1 MAKTTRKHEA
11 APSSTRPTHKRKR
24 PRINMNPP
32 FTKYVREWI
41 RQYGT
46 AGRLAD
52 AVDMSLSA
60 FSRGVRNEG
69 TLSVYSLLR
78 LAEET
83 GEPAS
88 KVLRIANKGHVADII
103 ERLYGDS
110 APEGVSGALREH
122 LDDWTALTDEQR
134 APLEHIIKQLA
145 SGRRRK

>member
-1 MAKTTRKHEA
+1 MSASR
-11 APSSTRPTHKRKR
+11 RPTTKPAAVTGPTRKRKR

-32 FTKYVREWI
+32 FTRYVQQWI
-41 RQYGT
+41 REYGT
-46 AGRLAD
+46 AGRLAETI
-52 AVDMSLSA
+52 DMSLSA